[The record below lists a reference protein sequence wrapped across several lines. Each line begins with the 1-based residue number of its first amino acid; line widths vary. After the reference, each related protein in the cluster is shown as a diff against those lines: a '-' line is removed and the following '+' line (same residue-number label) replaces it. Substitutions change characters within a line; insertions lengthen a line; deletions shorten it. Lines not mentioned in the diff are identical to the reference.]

1 MARPLPSAAD
11 ECVLEPPALGE
22 FDGED
27 QHSAPTSEPWGSG
40 GSLKASSLESGAM
53 NLNDY
58 QQAALR
64 TAAPRDKPNEL
75 FHLLLGLVGE
85 TGEIAEKAKKIVRDK
100 ASDFS
105 QWDTEDLKKEL
116 GDTLWYVA
124 VIADYFDVPLEDV
137 AQLNVDKLADRQKRG
152 MISGSGDV
160 R

>member
-1 MARPLPSAAD
+1 MD
-11 ECVLEPPALGE
+11 
-22 FDGED
+22 
-27 QHSAPTSEPWGSG
+27 
-40 GSLKASSLESGAM
+40 
-53 NLNDY
+53 DY

-85 TGEIAEKAKKIVRDK
+85 TGEIAEKAKKIVRDRN
-100 ASDFS
+100 SDFS

-124 VIADYFDVPLEDV
+124 VIANYFDVSLDEI
-137 AQLNVDKLADRQKRG
+137 AQLNIAKVADRQQRG
-152 MISGSGDV
+152 MIGGRGDA

>member
-1 MARPLPSAAD
+1 MLLAGPLASRWSSCRPSEARSEAAAALVRSAY
-11 ECVLEPPALGE
+11 
-22 FDGED
+22 
-27 QHSAPTSEPWGSG
+27 SY
-40 GSLKASSLESGAM
+40 AM
-53 NLNDY
+53 DMNDY

-64 TAAPRDKPNEL
+64 TAAPKEKYNEL

-100 ASDFS
+100 DSDFS
-105 QWDTEDLKKEL
+105 QWDIEDLKKEL

-137 AQLNVDKLADRQKRG
+137 AQLNIAKLADRQKRAMLG
-152 MISGSGDV
+152 GSGDN